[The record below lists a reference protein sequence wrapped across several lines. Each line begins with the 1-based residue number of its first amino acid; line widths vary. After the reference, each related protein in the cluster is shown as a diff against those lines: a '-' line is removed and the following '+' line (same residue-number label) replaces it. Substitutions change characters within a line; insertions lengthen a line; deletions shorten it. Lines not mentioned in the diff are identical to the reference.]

1 MQKMRII
8 VERECS
14 ISEQF
19 KIILVKSQNM
29 RYNACIILAE
39 EYNLN

>member
-1 MQKMRII
+1 MRII
-8 VERECS
+8 AGRERNNS
-14 ISEQF
+14 GQF
-19 KIILVKSQNM
+19 KIILKKSQNM